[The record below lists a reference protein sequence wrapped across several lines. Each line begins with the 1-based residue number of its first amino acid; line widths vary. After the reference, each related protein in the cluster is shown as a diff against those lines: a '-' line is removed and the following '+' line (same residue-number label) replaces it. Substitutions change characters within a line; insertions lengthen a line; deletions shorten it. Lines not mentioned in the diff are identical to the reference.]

1 MKLVMCLVYFLV
13 SSDQSYVKEC
23 TLKHNKL
30 SQIYPYIGKFAFL
43 VKWIVILRY
52 KKRKYIKEKV
62 KYFKKCGLFYWKLK
76 ITLSYN

>member
-13 SSDQSYVKEC
+13 SSDKSYVKEC

-30 SQIYPYIGKFAFL
+30 SQIYPFIGKFAFL

-52 KKRKYIKEKV
+52 EKKNTS
-62 KYFKKCGLFYWKLK
+62 KKK
-76 ITLSYN
+76 